1 RQACRWTSPLSSCSE
16 VQYYGVTWKPAA
28 QTVEL
33 KGIRSDFI
41 LRMDFEGKAVRST
54 STVESA
60 KMIASNGV
68 SAAFSDIERKQ
79 VRAPSWYAEVNE
91 GRERGDEVTAGKEFF
106 ESSQECNDRTQVL
119 PCRVFV
125 IVLDEC
131 ACPISDVPR
140 RVAHTLRRQVA
151 EKLEQ
156 RDRHGVIE
164 AGAVGPRISAPAL
177 FKLMASSRSNLPAA
191 NDTVSP
197 ASIGAVDSA
206 AIRSAFIGDA
216 PARPMEQT
224 LSATNRRL
232 STTSGAARR
241 RFNEAKRAKMDGNL
255 TSSRGQ
261 RFCREGFGAIGCRL
275 GGAAPCAGHCIK
287 GATDNG
293 SRLPATYTESQFPTK
308 ALSAIFQTIQLLVL
322 WVRWRAPVV
331 VGVICLLGRIQPP
344 HLVTPTFW
352 APQGSPRAQH
362 GAQRWLI
369 QRFLVGFELSRCGGR
384 GQFGGWRALL
394 YWFLIGGGLWDV
406 NWLGWMVCRRQCY
419 FGGNRHRREPVSQRP
434 SDIHFLFFL
443 RIGVGE
449 PLRCFRGSRR
459 WANWWSARSGRR
471 LAGSCLR
478 HLGLILGR
486 RGTERIAMGPVY
498 RGPAW
503 LGVHRGD
510 VEHGLGRLGHHL
522 PGAGERLMRVG
533 QEHNVTDVQAAALL
547 RSARLV
553 LNSGLELFLDICARL
568 IEIRRQT
575 GRVGSMPGSGLS
587 WLESDVQGQ
596 SSLLPNFSLSS
607 RDCGEALARLCGL
620 DRKQHSQA
628 AHISAIRRC
637 RPGRQNRWRKRSSTF
652 LRPKCPARGSS
663 CSNRNTFW
671 SKLSGNTI
679 FFLAATPSTSIL
691 STPSSTLSKPQK
703 GATRRTKG
711 GHNSVP
717 AGGAFSAPS
726 PSRRM
731 IQAKAG
737 SFLCASMSSAL
748 LRRSRCSSRR
758 LFVSTRKSGGFL
770 AAVESFG
777 VAVGP
782 GPVLPIG
789 VIRLTRATS
798 FKALACATTVPA
810 GSCTGSSDQLMRRT
824 RTHPSTAWSNERLT
838 AISGKASM
846 STPST
851 RQSPSQGRPRT
862 LTVVSDHG
870 VSSISP
876 PVATHQA
883 FGGDG
888 GGGEG
893 RDGVGWSGSVSSG
906 WAGESLLVTSHE
918 SGHIGE
924 LSLRQEL
931 NSHISRHPGLG
942 HIGKLRFQI
951 NLVRR
956 PATHGPLE
964 GAEQAGRE
972 AEVTLLGLLLQ
983 RLVEA
988 VSGHGAPH
996 TYATFHQHV
1005 TQLRIGAKPPRLADD
1020 DILLFA
1026 LSGSSYVR
1034 LISNYCIWRL
1044 VGLITSGCGHCGCG
1058 GGNCWGVS
1066 GRGYLLQRFTLLT
1079 CTVRADRGVP
1089 DGLRGIQGNQAPSC
1103 TFMRKGNVLA
1113 LKIPY
1118 NPCRRTQK
1126 WPTKL
1131 GAHLFLVL
1139 ARNGWVVYRSCG
1151 RTLEFLKFLET
1162 IIKNFIDSSGPG
1174 RVRAARAQQQPAV
1187 AHQQHSLKR
1196 FEATEAQARPTK
1208 RCRQC
1213 YRNGQAKKTVFCCG
1227 SCEGNPGL
1235 AQPPALPTGMA
1246 LRIKESLKAH
1256 LKEAIP
1262 SSCNATA
1269 VDIATST
1276 GLMLAELM
1284 IGRPHPRGPLN
1295 QWEPKHPAP
1304 PDSLI
1309 PTATAAAFAV
1319 ERYSTSWLSL
1329 EQLVDQILVS
1339 MATAMLS
1346 GPGAALGSGLR
1357 RSAGS
1362 RSSFHVL
1369 DIKLDTTELELGTSM
1384 TAGAED
1390 GVRQRG
1396 AVTAL
1401 CHTADIDVLKYSDVP
1416 HFLRHNGHIREGYT
1430 AYLSG
1435 FGCIRSVFRWTNETI
1450 NIWSHLFGF
1459 GLFFLL
1465 MLVDNIIFIPLY
1477 NGTLADH
1484 LIVTGALM
1492 CFQFCMLCSSGYHTF
1507 KCHSE
1512 RAFWRWLSIDQAGIC
1527 VGLIGCYLPSVHFG
1541 FYCLSLWRDIYLFV
1555 SCSLCL
1561 LALYC
1566 SLQTRG
1572 HSKAFKRVLLPMYCC
1587 LAGFGT
1593 LPAVHWVYLN
1603 GGFGAPVVSLF
1614 FHKIVVVYFLA
1625 MLGLFFYVSKFP
1637 ECILPGKVD
1646 YIGSSHQWWHA
1657 VVTFALLYWHNAGG
1671 EMLQY
1676 RTSSMGSCETAPTLS
1691 TSAVVKS
1698 APRELADRKAGRPR
1712 QFPPVT
1718 VRLISHHRIFGQF
1731 PVNHSFN
1738 IVGKLVWLQLAQEI
1752 IEKVQ
1757 RELVNHGLHFVHAA
1771 LVRLAG
1777 NQQAEAETA
1786 APSVGLAVHLVA
1798 KLVLGA
1804 QEVKAGL
1811 PHDVL

>member
-1 RQACRWTSPLSSCSE
+1 MAALAMNPLNQSMGALGGGGGGGQFSPLTLFECTITNATMLVDTMPVRDLLAAFRIVSQLGAHVAEVLEPQVGRLADSADDGHQGQPAGAASSSASLQQRPQPPQQPQQPPPPQPPPQSRPMKREFFDDEDDEEPPDADFCGAGPLGTGGSSSFFYDE
-16 VQYYGVTWKPAA
+16 ASVSSGAAGAARERQDDPAW
-28 QTVEL
+28 
-33 KGIRSDFI
+33 GI
-41 LRMDFEGKAVRST
+41 LRRAYRLLKEETGSNLFDFALPY
-54 STVESA
+54 SA
-60 KMIASNGV
+60 RVNLE
-68 SAAFSDIERKQ
+68 AANR
-79 VRAPSWYAEVNE
+79 
-91 GRERGDEVTAGKEFF
+91 
-106 ESSQECNDRTQVL
+106 
-119 PCRVFV
+119 
-125 IVLDEC
+125 
-131 ACPISDVPR
+131 
-140 RVAHTLRRQVA
+140 
-151 EKLEQ
+151 
-156 RDRHGVIE
+156 VIE
-164 AGAVGPRISAPAL
+164 KARSMAPDSVSPSHLTAWTKFANNYLSNYYNKTLKANFWRRRKSSSVGVL
-177 FKLMASSRSNLPAA
+177 FKL
-191 NDTVSP
+191 
-197 ASIGAVDSA
+197 
-206 AIRSAFIGDA
+206 
-216 PARPMEQT
+216 
-224 LSATNRRL
+224 NRRQKAYESIRDSL
-232 STTSGAARR
+232 DSSERERHERVLTR
-241 RFNEAKRAKMDGNL
+241 DY
-255 TSSRGQ
+255 TSSDEEDSTGPSGSLRVRQLAWESEELRRMKRSLDEVYRTRLADDRQRAEMDRLRRDGDGDGQLGADEEGGVGGSGIFSARGPPSDCPDWAS
-261 RFCREGFGAIGCRL
+261 RPSEGFGAIGCRL

-522 PGAGERLMRVG
+522 PGAGERLVKLRNLPFFQMRVG

-596 SSLLPNFSLSS
+596 SSLLPVH
-607 RDCGEALARLCGL
+607 CGEALARLCGL

-758 LFVSTRKSGGFL
+758 LFVSTRKVRKSSSSSPGARLRYYRASGQLYRF
-770 AAVESFG
+770 F
-777 VAVGP
+777 
-782 GPVLPIG
+782 GPVDEANSDPPVYGL
-789 VIRLTRATS
+789 VQRATDRD
-798 FKALACATTVPA
+798 L
-810 GSCTGSSDQLMRRT
+810 R
-824 RTHPSTAWSNERLT
+824 
-838 AISGKASM
+838 
-846 STPST
+846 
-851 RQSPSQGRPRT
+851 
-862 LTVVSDHG
+862 
-870 VSSISP
+870 
-876 PVATHQA
+876 
-883 FGGDG
+883 
-888 GGGEG
+888 EG
-893 RDGVGWSGSVSSG
+893 FH
-906 WAGESLLVTSHE
+906 LLVTSHE

-1066 GRGYLLQRFTLLT
+1066 GRGWLT
-1079 CTVRADRGVP
+1079 RGVC
-1089 DGLRGIQGNQAPSC
+1089 A
-1103 TFMRKGNVLA
+1103 
-1113 LKIPY
+1113 
-1118 NPCRRTQK
+1118 
-1126 WPTKL
+1126 
-1131 GAHLFLVL
+1131 
-1139 ARNGWVVYRSCG
+1139 
-1151 RTLEFLKFLET
+1151 
-1162 IIKNFIDSSGPG
+1162 
-1174 RVRAARAQQQPAV
+1174 
-1187 AHQQHSLKR
+1187 
-1196 FEATEAQARPTK
+1196 
-1208 RCRQC
+1208 
-1213 YRNGQAKKTVFCCG
+1213 
-1227 SCEGNPGL
+1227 
-1235 AQPPALPTGMA
+1235 
-1246 LRIKESLKAH
+1246 
-1256 LKEAIP
+1256 
-1262 SSCNATA
+1262 
-1269 VDIATST
+1269 
-1276 GLMLAELM
+1276 
-1284 IGRPHPRGPLN
+1284 
-1295 QWEPKHPAP
+1295 
-1304 PDSLI
+1304 
-1309 PTATAAAFAV
+1309 
-1319 ERYSTSWLSL
+1319 
-1329 EQLVDQILVS
+1329 
-1339 MATAMLS
+1339 
-1346 GPGAALGSGLR
+1346 
-1357 RSAGS
+1357 
-1362 RSSFHVL
+1362 
-1369 DIKLDTTELELGTSM
+1369 
-1384 TAGAED
+1384 
-1390 GVRQRG
+1390 
-1396 AVTAL
+1396 
-1401 CHTADIDVLKYSDVP
+1401 
-1416 HFLRHNGHIREGYT
+1416 
-1430 AYLSG
+1430 
-1435 FGCIRSVFRWTNETI
+1435 
-1450 NIWSHLFGF
+1450 
-1459 GLFFLL
+1459 
-1465 MLVDNIIFIPLY
+1465 
-1477 NGTLADH
+1477 
-1484 LIVTGALM
+1484 
-1492 CFQFCMLCSSGYHTF
+1492 
-1507 KCHSE
+1507 
-1512 RAFWRWLSIDQAGIC
+1512 
-1527 VGLIGCYLPSVHFG
+1527 
-1541 FYCLSLWRDIYLFV
+1541 
-1555 SCSLCL
+1555 
-1561 LALYC
+1561 
-1566 SLQTRG
+1566 
-1572 HSKAFKRVLLPMYCC
+1572 
-1587 LAGFGT
+1587 
-1593 LPAVHWVYLN
+1593 
-1603 GGFGAPVVSLF
+1603 
-1614 FHKIVVVYFLA
+1614 
-1625 MLGLFFYVSKFP
+1625 
-1637 ECILPGKVD
+1637 
-1646 YIGSSHQWWHA
+1646 
-1657 VVTFALLYWHNAGG
+1657 
-1671 EMLQY
+1671 
-1676 RTSSMGSCETAPTLS
+1676 
-1691 TSAVVKS
+1691 
-1698 APRELADRKAGRPR
+1698 
-1712 QFPPVT
+1712 
-1718 VRLISHHRIFGQF
+1718 
-1731 PVNHSFN
+1731 HSFYDP
-1738 IVGKLVWLQLAQEI
+1738 IST
-1752 IEKVQ
+1752 
-1757 RELVNHGLHFVHAA
+1757 R
-1771 LVRLAG
+1771 
-1777 NQQAEAETA
+1777 
-1786 APSVGLAVHLVA
+1786 P
-1798 KLVLGA
+1798 
-1804 QEVKAGL
+1804 
-1811 PHDVL
+1811 